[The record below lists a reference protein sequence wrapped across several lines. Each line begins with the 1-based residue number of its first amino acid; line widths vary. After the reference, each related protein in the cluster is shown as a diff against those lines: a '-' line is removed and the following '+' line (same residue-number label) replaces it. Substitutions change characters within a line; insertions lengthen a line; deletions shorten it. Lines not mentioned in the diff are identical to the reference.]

1 MVDIIQVK
9 NLKYGYPDGSI
20 ALDAV
25 DFCVREGE
33 CVGVIGANG
42 AGKTTL
48 LLHMNGILQCCCGSV
63 VVNGR
68 KVSEENL
75 CMIRREV
82 GLVFQ
87 DPDSQLFM
95 PTVFDD
101 VAFGP
106 INMGLDAQEVSRRV
120 ITALES
126 VDMVHCAKKI
136 SHHLSFGEKKR
147 VSVATV
153 LSMNPKILVLD
164 EPTSNLDP
172 KHRRQL
178 IGILKGISVTKIIAS
193 HDLDMISRLTDRVLF
208 LRDGR
213 AAAYIPTDRLLTE
226 NALLEELG
234 FCPTEFSSVLT

>member
-9 NLKYGYPDGSI
+9 NLKYCYPDGTM
-20 ALDAV
+20 ALDSV
-25 DFCVREGE
+25 DFRAREGE
-33 CVGVIGANG
+33 CLGVIGANG

-48 LLHMNGILQCCCGSV
+48 LLHMNGILQGCGGSV
-63 VVNGR
+63 VVGGR
-68 KVSEENL
+68 TVSEENL

-87 DPDSQLFM
+87 DPDAQLFM

-106 INMGLDAQEVSRRV
+106 MNMGLGMQEVSRRV

-178 IGILKGISVTKIIAS
+178 INILKGISVTKIIAS
-193 HDLDMISRLTDRVLF
+193 HDLDMISQLTDRVLF
-208 LRDGR
+208 LRAGR
-213 AAAYIPTDRLLTE
+213 AAACISTGRLLTE

-234 FCPTEFSSVLT
+234 FCPAEFSPILT